1 MDWRHIGELLAAA
14 RANAPELINLC
25 VWTKPNAGMGSF
37 YRSQH
42 ELVFVFKSG
51 AGSYRNNV
59 QLGYC
64 RPPLSSRFRP
74 GASGNLRG
82 RLKGVKSLAAVVAA
96 TLGERIAVTENGHR
110 KRITR
115 LEAAVK
121 QLVNRAASG
130 EACAM
135 QLLLALVQA
144 SEARPPQADANRRA
158 EGDEIVLREL
168 QRRLTQDAS

>member
-1 MDWRHIGELLAAA
+1 M
-14 RANAPELINLC
+14 
-25 VWTKPNAGMGSF
+25 
-37 YRSQH
+37 
-42 ELVFVFKSG
+42 
-51 AGSYRNNV
+51 
-59 QLGYC
+59 
-64 RPPLSSRFRP
+64 
-74 GASGNLRG
+74 
-82 RLKGVKSLAAVVAA
+82 VAA

-110 KRITR
+110 KRITK

-130 EACAM
+130 EARAM

-144 SEARPPQADANRRA
+144 SEARPPPADANHLA